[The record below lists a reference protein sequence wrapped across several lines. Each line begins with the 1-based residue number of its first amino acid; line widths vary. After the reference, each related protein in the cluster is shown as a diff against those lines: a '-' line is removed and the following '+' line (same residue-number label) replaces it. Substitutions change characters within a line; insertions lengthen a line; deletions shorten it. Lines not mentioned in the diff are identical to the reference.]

1 MTFST
6 SKLVIF
12 IRWTLIYRS
21 CFHYSLTSA
30 DMPVAVTVT
39 TTMKTLLCHPLRNR
53 WRKPTS
59 LRHLLFAM
67 ASGTSALAATRISLP
82 LASTTST
89 AVVND
94 PTGYNKWILKLAMST
109 FNSFFTFQCSE
120 ECLLKIKFQD
130 FHLFCFFG
138 AANGVSVYVA
148 YHKLQALVPV
158 CVCVRMSVFPW
169 DRTNQVTV
177 GRDRRQ
183 E

>member
-82 LASTTST
+82 LASTMSTAT

-94 PTGYNKWILKLAMST
+94 PTGYNKWILKSAMST

-130 FHLFCFFG
+130 FHLF
-138 AANGVSVYVA
+138 ASLVLPMVSVFTLRIIDYRPWS
-148 YHKLQALVPV
+148 LCV
-158 CVCVRMSVFPW
+158 CVCVRMSVFPLS
-169 DRTNQVTV
+169 
-177 GRDRRQ
+177 
-183 E
+183 